1 MLLSESLLDQLAES
15 VLAQQRIHRR
25 QRLNTIVSIGGGSC
39 TGKSSQVAAGLMTRL
54 GEQTLL
60 LAQDRYQRNP
70 EYLKNMHPLYRG
82 DHPNNY
88 GISTCGKVLS
98 QLKRGQS
105 VTVPNY
111 AFRPDQPIGSKIIH
125 PRPIIIF
132 EGLYAGHDNLREYC
146 DLFVYVEAPY
156 YARLLRRILRNTCE
170 RYRKEPAL
178 VLRGFLSS
186 VTAAHQDFVVK
197 QKSSTNL
204 IIQTGFNISDAIQR
218 FNLTPLPH
226 HYELSPKFTFDI
238 DAATTI
244 TITRRDEILMFLLLY
259 QNQPYLIFAIDEE
272 LANQLEMSDMW
283 AY

>member
-39 TGKSSQVAAGLMTRL
+39 TGKSSQVAAGLIERL
-54 GEQTLL
+54 GDQTSL

-70 EYLKNMHPLYRG
+70 EYLKNMHPRYRG

-88 GISTCGKVLS
+88 GISACGKVLS

-105 VTVPNY
+105 VTVPDY
-111 AFRPDQPIGSKIIH
+111 AFRPDQPIGSEIIH
-125 PRPIIIF
+125 PHPIIIF
-132 EGLYAGHDNLREYC
+132 EGLYAGHDDLWKHC
-146 DLFVYVEAPY
+146 DLFVYVEAPC
-156 YARLLRRILRNTCE
+156 YARLLRRILRNTRE

-178 VLRGFLSS
+178 VLRGFLLS
-186 VTAAHQDFVVK
+186 VTAAHQNLVVK
-197 QKSSTNL
+197 QKSSADL
-204 IIQTGFNISDAIQR
+204 IIQTDFNISDTIQR
-218 FNLTPLPH
+218 FDLTPLPH
-226 HYELSPKFTFDI
+226 RFELYPEFTFDI
-238 DAATTI
+238 DTATTMA
-244 TITRRDEILMFLLLY
+244 ITRCDETLMFLLLY